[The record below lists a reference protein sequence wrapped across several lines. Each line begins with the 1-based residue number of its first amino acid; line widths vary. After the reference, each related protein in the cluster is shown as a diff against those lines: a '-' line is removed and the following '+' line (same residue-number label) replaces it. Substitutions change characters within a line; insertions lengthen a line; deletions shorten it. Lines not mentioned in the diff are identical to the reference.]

1 MTFVGKILVIVIMAF
16 SLFFLAVST
25 VVFTTERNWAEEVK
39 KQREQVTKLKNQVND
54 LNRSLDEQKNALA
67 KTQADAKAQ
76 SAALTTRINTLTEEN
91 TRRTNER
98 TDIIKQIE
106 TAQENMKVAQANSA

>member
-25 VVFTTERNWAEEVK
+25 VVFSTERNWAEEVK
-39 KQREQVTKLKNQVND
+39 KQKEQVRQLQAKAND
-54 LNRSLDEQKNALA
+54 LNRSLDEQKAALTKA
-67 KTQADAKAQ
+67 QADAKSQ
-76 SAALTTRINTLTEEN
+76 LAALKTRNDTLAEEN

-106 TAQENMKVAQANSA
+106 TAQENMKV